1 MPIPMPHAP
10 SLAKLNAFLSIIWEE
25 NSILKKSQHI
35 LVEDSDGDGE
45 RMRIKPKS
53 PENSAQYNAGINA
66 TIRPELFE
74 HGGPDNG
81 RKRIE
86 QFWERYKISLCLHK
100 DLRNHSFDTIC
111 SPTLSAA

>member
-1 MPIPMPHAP
+1 
-10 SLAKLNAFLSIIWEE
+10 
-25 NSILKKSQHI
+25 
-35 LVEDSDGDGE
+35 
-45 RMRIKPKS
+45 MRIEPKS

-86 QFWERYKISLCLHK
+86 QFCERYKISL
-100 DLRNHSFDTIC
+100 
-111 SPTLSAA
+111 